1 MASLKRWLDLRR
13 NPWKA
18 EHYAGLKAW
27 RADNALKTRFHTYD
41 DLAPE
46 AVVLDV
52 GGFEGGWA
60 DLILSVQP
68 KARVHVFEPHP
79 RFADTLRSKYAD
91 RPNVSVHDFAMGGAE
106 GTLTLSDDGDA
117 SSAFGGQGGA
127 LTAPVR
133 PVGAVFAELGLD
145 RVDLMKVN
153 IEGGEYDLL
162 PALLESGL
170 MPRIARLQV
179 QFHLFEPALIDAR
192 AAICA
197 RLEETHDCAWCY
209 PFIWE
214 EWRLR

>member
-18 EHYAGLKAW
+18 EHYAALKSW

-41 DLAPE
+41 GLAPE

-60 DLILSVQP
+60 DLILSFQP

-79 RFADTLRSKYAD
+79 RFAEALRSKFACQ
-91 RPNVSVHDFAMGGAE
+91 PNVMVHEFAIGGAE
-106 GTLTLSDDGDA
+106 GVLRLSDDGDA
-117 SSAFGGQGGA
+117 SSAFGGKGGV
-127 LTAPVR
+127 LEAPIR
-133 PVGAVFAELGLD
+133 PADAVFTELGLD

-162 PALLESGL
+162 PALLDSGL
-170 MPRIARLQV
+170 MPRIGRLQV
-179 QFHLFEPALIDAR
+179 QFHLFEPALIETR

-197 RLEETHDCAWCY
+197 RLAETHDCAWSY

>member
-27 RADNALKTRFHTYD
+27 RADNAPKTRFHTYRD
-41 DLAPE
+41 IGPE

-60 DLILSVQP
+60 DLILSFQP
-68 KARVHVFEPHP
+68 KAEIHVFEPHP
-79 RFADTLRSKYAD
+79 RFAAALRAKFAD
-91 RPNVSVHDFAMGGAE
+91 RANVHVHDFAMGGAE
-106 GTLTLSDDGDA
+106 GVLALSDDGDA
-117 SSAFGGQGGA
+117 SSGFGDSGGD
-127 LTAPVR
+127 LKAPIR
-133 PVGAVFAELGLD
+133 PVSEVFAELGLE

-162 PALLESGL
+162 PALLDADL

-179 QFHLFEPALIDAR
+179 QFHLFEPALIETR
-192 AAICA
+192 TGICA
-197 RLEETHDCAWCY
+197 RLSETHDCAWSY